1 MKYYSPTT
9 YWSFDELYLAC
20 RSADPN
26 DEGEI
31 MASGA
36 TKRKGGG
43 EDRNWSCNN
52 GKVEEERKGE
62 REERGDVMLRR
73 LSEMGI

>member
-1 MKYYSPTT
+1 M
-9 YWSFDELYLAC
+9 YLAC

-26 DEGEI
+26 DEGKI
-31 MASGA
+31 MASDA
-36 TKRKGGG
+36 TERKGREG

-62 REERGDVMLRR
+62 RERGRRYGAREERGDVMLRR

>member
-1 MKYYSPTT
+1 M
-9 YWSFDELYLAC
+9 YLAC

-26 DEGEI
+26 DEGKI
-31 MASGA
+31 MASDA
-36 TKRKGGG
+36 TERKGREG